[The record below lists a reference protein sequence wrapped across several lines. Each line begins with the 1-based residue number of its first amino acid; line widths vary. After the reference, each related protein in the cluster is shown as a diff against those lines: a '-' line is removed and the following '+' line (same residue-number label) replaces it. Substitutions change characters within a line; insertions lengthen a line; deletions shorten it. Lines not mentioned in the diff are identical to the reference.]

1 MRGTLRRKKDKTR
14 LVLFPHQV
22 KIENALKSIKTVTE
36 LELTDRNVS
45 KSLLSS
51 NWSYILLLVCC
62 SHKNASTASDVNIGC
77 GWQFLLHNLH
87 FLLYVHLEEFSL

>member
-45 KSLLSS
+45 KCLLSS
-51 NWSYILLLVCC
+51 NCFSHVAFVRTFSVGSYLVFYF
-62 SHKNASTASDVNIGC
+62 H
-77 GWQFLLHNLH
+77 
-87 FLLYVHLEEFSL
+87 